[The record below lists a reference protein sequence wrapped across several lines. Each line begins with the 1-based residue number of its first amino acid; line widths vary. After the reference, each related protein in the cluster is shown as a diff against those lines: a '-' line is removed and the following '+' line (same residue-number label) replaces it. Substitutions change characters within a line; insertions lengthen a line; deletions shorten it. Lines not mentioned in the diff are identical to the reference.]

1 MFRVIKCMIPQRL
14 TNYFIRYY
22 SKYNMRDS
30 YRFINPFAKNNCKQF
45 NITNNGP
52 RCWNNLPMSLK
63 SIYSSITLKQFCI
76 KIKNLI
82 YTGFI
87 F

>member
-1 MFRVIKCMIPQRL
+1 MIPQRI

-30 YRFINPFAKNNCKQF
+30 YRFINPFAKNNCNQF

-52 RCWNNLPMSLK
+52 R
-63 SIYSSITLKQFCI
+63 
-76 KIKNLI
+76 
-82 YTGFI
+82 
-87 F
+87 

>member
-1 MFRVIKCMIPQRL
+1 MFRVIKGMISQRF

-45 NITNNGP
+45 NITNNGS